1 MNKRE
6 DLIWVEKYRPANINK
21 IIQNDD
27 IKQLISSK
35 SNLSDLPHLLFYGQP
50 GTGKT
55 TTALAICKAIFSS
68 DPKHVNNY
76 DKIKKER
83 ILELNASDERGIKV
97 VREKIKTFASQALN
111 NYEDMPYFKII
122 ILDEADVMTND
133 SQFAL
138 RRIMEQYSHITRFIL
153 ICNYVTKII
162 SPLSSRCSKYRFN
175 SISLSSVKNVI
186 QNILH
191 QEKLQYNNIDGIAQ
205 NIFNFSSGD
214 LRKSITLLQRSVY
227 VAKINNVI
235 IDDLLILETASL
247 IPANLINELYQI
259 LIEKL
264 DDYTI
269 LTSKLTTILNNGYS
283 SNDLINELAKTI
295 INDTTLSDKVKSNI
309 FLKMSDISNL
319 LASGSGEYIQLL
331 YLCSHIN
338 NTINQTQ
345 QTQ

>member
-1 MNKRE
+1 MNKKD
-6 DLIWVEKYRPANINK
+6 DLVWIEKYRPHNINK

-27 IKQLISSK
+27 IRQLISSK

-55 TTALAICKAIFSS
+55 TTALAICRYIFSS
-68 DPKHVNNY
+68 NPLHADKY

-97 VREKIKTFASQALN
+97 VREKIRTFASQALN
-111 NYEDMPYFKII
+111 HYEGLPYFKII

-175 SISLSSVKNVI
+175 PINLNFMKNI
-186 QNILH
+186 IEQILINE
-191 QEKLQYNNIDGIAQ
+191 QMNYENIDEITQ
-205 NIFNFSSGD
+205 RIFNFSNGD
-214 LRKSITLLQRSVY
+214 LRKSITLLQRSAY
-227 VAKINNVI
+227 VSKLNNCIINGK
-235 IDDLLILETASL
+235 LIEDTASL
-247 IPANLINELYQI
+247 IPADLVNELYQI
-259 LIEKL
+259 LINKL
-264 DDYTI
+264 NDYSV
-269 LTSKLTTILNNGYS
+269 LTSKLTFILNNGYS
-283 SNDLINELAKTI
+283 SNDLINELSKNI
-295 INDTTLSDKVKSNI
+295 LNDGSISDKNKSNI

-319 LASGSGEYIQLL
+319 LASGSGEYIQML
-331 YLCSHIN
+331 YLCSYIN
-338 NTINQTQ
+338 NALNSN
-345 QTQ
+345 